1 MTAARPLRQLH
12 IVRDSPPLDELLAAL
27 DRWRDATRDGRA
39 DEELAAYL
47 EIGDEELTSDSWLT
61 VAQVQR
67 LAQILGRDARAARPG
82 EGGPW

>member
-1 MTAARPLRQLH
+1 MSAARARQLH

-27 DRWRDATRDGRA
+27 DRWRDATRDSRA

-67 LAQILGRDARAARPG
+67 LARILAGDARTACPG